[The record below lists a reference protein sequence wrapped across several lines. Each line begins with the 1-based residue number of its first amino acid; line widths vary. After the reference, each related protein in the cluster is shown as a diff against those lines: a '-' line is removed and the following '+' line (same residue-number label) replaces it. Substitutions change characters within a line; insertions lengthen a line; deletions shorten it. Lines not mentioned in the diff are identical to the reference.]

1 MRFKRFCSLGVAAV
15 IGMTAGLPP
24 FFPTTPTSRGWRNFM
39 SFAPAMRRFPLQRP
53 ENPDF
58 EPRIVPISDFESG
71 AAEIIGVAVEFRRM
85 L

>member
-1 MRFKRFCSLGVAAV
+1 
-15 IGMTAGLPP
+15 
-24 FFPTTPTSRGWRNFM
+24 M
-39 SFAPAMRRFPLQRP
+39 SFAPAMRRVPLQRP

>member
-1 MRFKRFCSLGVAAV
+1 MACRVNGDEATLKRYKRQGNTVL
-15 IGMTAGLPP
+15 L
-24 FFPTTPTSRGWRNFM
+24 
-39 SFAPAMRRFPLQRP
+39 LP
-53 ENPDF
+53 ENQDF